1 MNLLVRPRACVF
13 RATPRLASA
22 PLVGRRISSFSITN
36 SWSTRPR
43 PALLRPSCQSLSSAA
58 APIHNSNT
66 NADDDDDDDSRTPLE
81 DRYLQLVRD
90 QHVHADVTQLHAMG
104 ELARLWRDLERVDP
118 PALVTTPV
126 VAPTSTFGSW
136 FGQTSTAASPTASNN
151 ISVPRGVYLHGGV
164 GCGKT
169 FLMHLFYETLDQGP
183 WAAEKQSIHFHQF
196 MLTVHQEM
204 HKARQTAAGQSD
216 AILPAV
222 IRQTAARGRLICL
235 DEFQVTD
242 VADALYGSLGAW
254 LRRGG
259 HVESAAGGPV
269 SEWSPAR
276 PLCALY

>member
-22 PLVGRRISSFSITN
+22 PLVGRRASSYSITN

-43 PALLRPSCQSLSSAA
+43 PALLRPSCQSLSSSA
-58 APIHNSNT
+58 APVHNSNT
-66 NADDDDDDDSRTPLE
+66 DDDDDDNDDSNTPLE

-90 QHVHADVTQLHAMG
+90 QHVHADVTQRQAMG

-118 PALVTTPV
+118 GANPPV
-126 VAPTSTFGSW
+126 VATPQTTSTFGSW
-136 FGQTSTAASPTASNN
+136 FGQASTAASPTASN
-151 ISVPRGVYLHGGV
+151 ITSVPRGVYLHGGV

-169 FLMHLFYETLDQGP
+169 FLMHLFYETLTAGP
-183 WAAEKQSIHFHQF
+183 WAAEKQTIHFHQF

-242 VADALYGSLGAW
+242 VADAYGTLGAW